1 MAEPGLQSREQACWG
16 PPDPGPNVRGRGW
29 GRMEGTPSSSLLL
42 EAPRMSSGVQHML
55 KGSLV
60 NMEGDQGGQGVLKPP
75 VGASISE
82 EIGTLGTLP
91 PPPP

>member
-1 MAEPGLQSREQACWG
+1 MVEPRSQSRKLACPASRSWAQL
-16 PPDPGPNVRGRGW
+16 RGRERVGW
-29 GRMEGTPSSSLLL
+29 KGTPSSGFLL
-42 EAPRMSSGVQHML
+42 EAPVMSSSVQHML

-60 NMEGDQGGQGVLKPP
+60 NMERDQGGQGVLKPP
-75 VGASISE
+75 VGSSISE

>member
-1 MAEPGLQSREQACWG
+1 M
-16 PPDPGPNVRGRGW
+16 GW
-29 GRMEGTPSSSLLL
+29 KGTPSSGFLL
-42 EAPRMSSGVQHML
+42 EAPVMSSGVQHML

-60 NMEGDQGGQGVLKPP
+60 NMERDQGGRGVLKPP
-75 VGASISE
+75 VGSSISE